1 MVIYEFHKNFLEKV
15 TFSLLSYENVR
26 YLDIRV
32 KECRGKDQDWI
43 TTQAGLRV
51 SLADV
56 EKMRTGID
64 KTLSHVFYLDR
75 EIGDSK
81 EG

>member
-32 KECRGKDQDWI
+32 KECRGKDLI
-43 TTQAGLRV
+43 FNNG
-51 SLADV
+51 
-56 EKMRTGID
+56 G
-64 KTLSHVFYLDR
+64 
-75 EIGDSK
+75 
-81 EG
+81 